1 MSGWWLGEVQTE
13 FQRTSDVMPRWTIE
27 DLANY
32 ERRKLA
38 VSAARAP
45 RLPTVHAEPVKGKPL
60 DCQVS
65 GEAAGRARVK
75 IRFSFYSRRP
85 CDWDAYSV
93 KELQDLLV
101 HAGILDSDQ
110 WDSLQGEIISEKV
123 QQKEEERT
131 EITFESILR
140 DKNLI

>member
-1 MSGWWLGEVQTE
+1 
-13 FQRTSDVMPRWTIE
+13 MPRWTTE

-38 VSAARAP
+38 IANARIARIPAVNSEPAKGEPLGSEVSR
-45 RLPTVHAEPVKGKPL
+45 
-60 DCQVS
+60 
-65 GEAAGRARVK
+65 EATGRTRIK
-75 IRFSFYSRRP
+75 IRFVFHARRP
-85 CDWDAYSV
+85 CDWDAYSI

-101 HAGILDSDQ
+101 HAGILDRDQ
-110 WDSLQGEIISEKV
+110 WDSLQGEIVSEKV
-123 QQKEEERT
+123 HSKEEERT